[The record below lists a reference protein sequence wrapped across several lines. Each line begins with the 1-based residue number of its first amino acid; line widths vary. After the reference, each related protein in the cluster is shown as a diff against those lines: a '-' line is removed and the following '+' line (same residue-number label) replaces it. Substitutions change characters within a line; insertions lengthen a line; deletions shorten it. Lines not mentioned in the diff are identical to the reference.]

1 MRARQTEAERL
12 RLARRIFERAMA
24 DNVTVQEARQRLSD
38 EAHALA
44 ARAGQQRAVAIKS
57 CGRSA
62 APVPAPVPAHH
73 ASMRMPVPRD
83 DSDEGL
89 KWFQK

>member
-1 MRARQTEAERL
+1 MSGRQTEAERL

-24 DNVTVQEARQRLSD
+24 DNVTMREARQRLSD

-44 ARAGQQRAVAIKS
+44 ARARQQRADVIDS

-62 APVPAPVPAHH
+62 APMADHTPAQPVPC
-73 ASMRMPVPRD
+73 RVPVPND
-83 DSDEGL
+83 DSNDGL
-89 KWFQK
+89 KWFQR

>member
-1 MRARQTEAERL
+1 MTRRQTEAERL

-44 ARAGQQRAVAIKS
+44 ARARQQRLDAIDS

-62 APVPAPVPAHH
+62 APVPAHH
-73 ASMRMPVPRD
+73 APIRMPVPRD
-83 DSDEGL
+83 DSDDGL
-89 KWFQK
+89 QWWQR